1 MKYLDKIVERFKV
14 DEEEKNCPLNPF
26 IKNYYDVMKPEY
38 YDEAM
43 KNVRWKIRDNNIYIR
58 FLKVKL
64 QENKTCTD
72 FYNTSRFEDLIKR
85 EILDLE
91 YNNNTSKYVLDYL
104 KYKKRKYIELKKEQN
119 LKKGDTNGKES
130 STSN

>member
-58 FLKVKL
+58 FLKIKL

-72 FYNTSRFEDLIKR
+72 FYNISRFEDLIKR
-85 EILDLE
+85 EILELE
-91 YNNNTSKYVLDYL
+91 YNNNTSKHVLDYL
-104 KYKKRKYIELKKEQN
+104 KYKKRKYIELKKKQN

>member
-1 MKYLDKIVERFKV
+1 MKYLDKIVERFKI

-58 FLKVKL
+58 FLKIKL

-85 EILDLE
+85 EILELE

-104 KYKKRKYIELKKEQN
+104 KYKKRKYIELKKKQN

>member
-58 FLKVKL
+58 FLKIKL

-85 EILDLE
+85 EILELE

-104 KYKKRKYIELKKEQN
+104 KYKKRKYIELKKKQN

>member
-1 MKYLDKIVERFKV
+1 MKYLDKIIERFKV

-43 KNVRWKIRDNNIYIR
+43 KNLRWKIRDNNIYIR

-64 QENKTCTD
+64 QDNKTCTD
-72 FYNTSRFEDLIKR
+72 FYNIRRFEDLIKN
-85 EILDLE
+85 EILALE
-91 YNNNTSKYVLDYL
+91 YNNNTSKIVLDYL
-104 KYKKRKYIELKKEQN
+104 KYKKRKYAEIKKKQKLE
-119 LKKGDTNGKES
+119 KGETNGETLKS
-130 STSN
+130 SN

>member
-1 MKYLDKIVERFKV
+1 MKYLDKIIERFKV

-43 KNVRWKIRDNNIYIR
+43 KNLRWKIRDNNIYIR

-64 QENKTCTD
+64 QDNKTCTD
-72 FYNTSRFEDLIKR
+72 FYNIRRFEDLIKN
-85 EILDLE
+85 EILALE
-91 YNNNTSKYVLDYL
+91 YHNNTSKIVLDYL
-104 KYKKRKYIELKKEQN
+104 KYKKRKYAEIKKKQKLE
-119 LKKGDTNGKES
+119 KGETNGETFKS
-130 STSN
+130 SN

>member
-1 MKYLDKIVERFKV
+1 MKYLDKIIERFKV

-43 KNVRWKIRDNNIYIR
+43 KNLRWKIIDNNIYIR

-64 QENKTCTD
+64 QDNKTCTD
-72 FYNTSRFEDLIKR
+72 FYNIRRFEDLIKN
-85 EILDLE
+85 EILALE
-91 YNNNTSKYVLDYL
+91 YHNNTSKIVLDYL
-104 KYKKRKYIELKKEQN
+104 KYKKRKYAEIKKKQRLE
-119 LKKGDTNGKES
+119 KGETNGETFKS
-130 STSN
+130 SN